1 MNITKL
7 TSQAGSYTS
16 VIHGNT
22 CFTYEQLQKFVD
34 IVRAEA
40 LEEAAKVCESTYPTY
55 ESDQMLCFDTPAE
68 CAAAIRGLK

>member
-40 LEEAAKVCESTYPTY
+40 FKEAAEWCEAKQSYSAMHANT
-55 ESDQMLCFDTPAE
+55 EF
-68 CAAAIRGLK
+68 AAGIRGLK